1 MQRTRRNSILSLT
14 AITVLGLT
22 ACGSGDT
29 SDATGPITLEFP
41 SWQAEDP
48 AFGAWWSEVIAEYE
62 AQHSDVD
69 IDFYQVPFG
78 SYVDQLTT
86 RFAANDQPEIVH
98 LPARNASEFASRGW
112 LAPLDAHLDGT
123 DIPEAWTP
131 LQTEMEGEGQSYGV
145 LLLGYGYTLYYNA
158 DLLEQA
164 GVPVPT
170 TGEEV
175 VAAAEAITGNGV
187 YGFGATTQQSPDNYT
202 ELMSFITGNGGA
214 LADGSVFTVDTPEAI
229 AGMEQ
234 YRAAL
239 AQAPAGIQTQ
249 QRNELF
255 LNGNIAMLL
264 DGPFFVA
271 ELDGAAE
278 SVAGSLKT
286 GAAPFETIPGGVS
299 NSIHLPTGLDERTEQ
314 AAWEFIE
321 LASSAEWQ
329 ERYTELAAVPA
340 PRAGSI
346 TEEALT
352 DRPELELFQELAD
365 EAVSIY
371 PQDAQQREEF
381 TRLSQIVSEAAITL
395 TTTDTPTPEVAASLQ
410 EQLVR
415 EFGSGS

>member
-1 MQRTRRNSILSLT
+1 MQRTRRNSILSLS

-29 SDATGPITLEFP
+29 PDATGPITLEFP

-48 AFGAWWSEVIAEYE
+48 AFGAWWGEVIAEYE
-62 AQHSDVD
+62 TQHSDVD

-123 DIPEAWTP
+123 DIPETWTP
-131 LQTEMEGEGQSYGV
+131 LQTEMEWEEQSYGV

-158 DLLEQA
+158 DLLEAA

-175 VAAAEAITGNGV
+175 VAAAEAITGDGV

-214 LADGSVFTVDTPEAI
+214 LADGNTFTLDTPEAI

-286 GAAPFETIPGGVS
+286 AAAPFETIPGGVS
-299 NSIHLPTGLDERTEQ
+299 NSIHLPAGLDERTEQ

-346 TEEALT
+346 TEEALI

-410 EQLVR
+410 EQLGR

>member
-1 MQRTRRNSILSLT
+1 MQRTRKTTLLAL
-14 AITVLGLT
+14 AIASALGLT
-22 ACGSGDT
+22 ACV
-29 SDATGPITLEFP
+29 SDAPPDPNAPITLEFP

-48 AFGAWWSEVIAEYE
+48 AFGAWWKEVIAEYE
-62 AQHSDVD
+62 SQHSDVT

-112 LAPLDAHLDGT
+112 LAPLNTRLEAT
-123 DIPEAWTP
+123 DIAETWTP
-131 LQTEMEGEGQSYGV
+131 LQAEMNWQEGTYGV

-158 DLLEQA
+158 ELLESA
-164 GVPVPT
+164 GVAVPT

-175 VAAAEAITGNGV
+175 VKAAQAVTGGGV

-202 ELMSFITGNGGA
+202 ELMSFITGNGGS
-214 LADGSVFTVDTPEAI
+214 LAEGAEFTMETPAAI

-239 AQAPAGIQTQ
+239 REAPAGIQTQ

-271 ELDGAAE
+271 ELEGAADG
-278 SVAGSLKT
+278 VAGKLKT
-286 GAAPFETIPGGVS
+286 AAAPFETIPGGVS
-299 NSIHLPTGLDERTEQ
+299 NSIHLPSGLDPRTED
-314 AAWEFIE
+314 AAWKFVE
-321 LASSAEWQ
+321 LAASPEWQ
-329 ERYTELAAVPA
+329 QRYTELAAVPA

-346 TEEALT
+346 TEEALE

-371 PQDAQQREEF
+371 PEDGQQKEEF
-381 TRLSQIVSEAAITL
+381 TRLSQIVSEAAINL
-395 TTTDTPTPEVAASLQ
+395 TTTETPTAEIARGLQ
-410 EQLVR
+410 EQLER
-415 EFGSGS
+415 EFGNAS